1 MKISSI
7 KKYKIVLIL
16 YLLIILALAIYA
28 QRDQVKQD
36 SQENFTGSVMLKNKR
51 KAKYS
56 DCKTKCEAKYDD
68 PDMIKVCKSYCKCK
82 KKCNDNKKC
91 QKECREIKMNLYKD
105 DKYKIE
111 RRELKDKIKDHTRKE
126 NNEIKKEQKKKAYKE
141 QKKEIVKQ
149 EEEVSFVDSII
160 DKYFSENDKDK
171 LINMNGSVKHFVKDF
186 RKVLRLNKI

>member
-1 MKISSI
+1 MKNFSI
-7 KKYKIVLIL
+7 KKYKFVLIL
-16 YLLIILALAIYA
+16 YFLIILALAIYA
-28 QRDQVKQD
+28 QRDHVKQD
-36 SQENFTGSVMLKNKR
+36 FQENFTGSVMLKNKR

-56 DCKTKCEAKYDD
+56 DCKTKCEAKYND
-68 PDMIKVCKSYCKCK
+68 PEMAKVCKSYCKCK
-82 KKCNDNKKC
+82 KKCNNNKKC

-111 RRELKDKIKDHTRKE
+111 RRELKDKLKDHMRKE
-126 NNEIKKEQKKKAYKE
+126 KKEIKKERKKKAYKE

-149 EEEVSFVDSII
+149 EHEVSFVDSII